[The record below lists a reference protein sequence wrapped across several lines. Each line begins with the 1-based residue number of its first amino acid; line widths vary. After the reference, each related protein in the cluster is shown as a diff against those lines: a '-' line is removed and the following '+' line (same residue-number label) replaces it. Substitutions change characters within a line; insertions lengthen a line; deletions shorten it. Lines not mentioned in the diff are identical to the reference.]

1 LVIASIFALN
11 GGSVL
16 CAQTEWQSGASGAN
30 ADRWAGG
37 SAPQNWVGLS
47 PPDATG
53 AWARFGNLDGGL
65 NVRDISLNGDRTLGL
80 LDVTRTSSN
89 ANFTL
94 SDNALTF
101 NNSSSNSLLEL
112 LGGNSLT
119 IASSINVGGNDTL
132 AINQASSGTLTLSGQ
147 INGGGKTFLRSGSG
161 DLTFGG
167 SFFGNNTTVFRQTGT
182 GTTTVSGSA
191 FQVNG
196 EVENGIVA
204 LDNSNTQGFSQ
215 SLSIGGGGNTAEVRL
230 LNDDRI
236 FSAQSVT
243 ILELGTLN
251 LNNFDQS
258 LNGVILRAGTVDSG
272 SGTLSLSG
280 GTNQRIT
287 TQAST
292 DTATITGNLSFTGF
306 TNNITVADGA
316 VATDLLISADLS
328 GSTRIIRDGAGTL
341 RLSGDNSSFGVDDSF
356 NPGWQL
362 NAGITEF
369 SADNNL
375 GTALNRV
382 RIGSGASLRAI
393 NSTTLDTSRVI
404 ELSTGGGVID
414 VSAGNTLSSTA
425 ANQLVGSGSLTKT
438 GAGTLRVTN
447 ATQTFSGGL
456 IVNDGTYLA
465 DTTGNLTIGG
475 SGNSILGG
483 GSVTVDGAD
492 ALLHVNTTGDI
503 NYNRNTSINNGG
515 TVRLSPGGPYSDNI
529 ENLGGRF
536 TFGSGGGLLDLD
548 GFVNETVLNLTTNAD
563 AATPAVVRYGTI
575 TNSGDQG
582 GWPSGSTLQLN
593 GGLNAGSVDNVVRF
607 ELTDGAMVE
616 QRFGQSNFNG
626 TLVIAGQPG
635 GDPSVGSY
643 LTDVGRWSLI
653 EDGTYTYDGGIFF
666 EDTVQFTIFNGTRTV
681 DSDLTVRDG
690 GIVAFQG
697 RSTGSD
703 NQDPLVLGTN
713 VNDRTLLVESG
724 GEAILD
730 IRYRADD
737 SINTGGVTLNNRTVL
752 EGDANLRFSWSNQAA
767 NGTASRHIVDGDVV
781 GQGFGSTRATD
792 SRILIDDAIN
802 SGLGVG
808 GIDWSDSMDLIVNSN
823 SKANGLRLEG
833 NISNLQNLLRADG
846 GTDNARLDGVTGS
859 GGTLTIA
866 LNNASAQDLL
876 IDRAPTTGSNVAL
889 GFDVAPGGTQANTYT
904 LGTTAN
910 DLANWNGLT
919 VKGGTVELAVDQSF
933 TGNGSSD
940 SVLCMIDGTLTLGND
955 TTARSL
961 TVEGDVELLGGTLSG
976 GTQGG
981 AGGAKGTLESTGGDF
996 VNNGS
1001 TFTNAPNLTSTTS
1014 GSHSLTG
1021 SQGYTGIGTLTM
1033 AGTGSFTLDQTIAAQ
1048 RIDVQSGTLLLGAND
1063 RIGNSTNMTLS
1074 GGTLATNGFSD
1085 QLGTLTLTEDSIID
1099 FGGGD
1104 SVLTFADSSTQA
1116 WDPNATLTIINWGG
1130 IAIEGG
1136 GVDQLF
1142 FGSNDSGLTSAQ
1154 LGQIVFA
1161 DYPGF
1166 ATGHLPDGEVVPV
1179 PEPGAIAAAF
1189 GLTALIGWR
1198 ERKRLKTI
1206 WASLAAHFR
1215 ARAPAQ

>member
-1 LVIASIFALN
+1 
-11 GGSVL
+11 
-16 CAQTEWQSGASGAN
+16 
-30 ADRWAGG
+30 
-37 SAPQNWVGLS
+37 
-47 PPDATG
+47 
-53 AWARFGNLDGGL
+53 LDGGL
-65 NVRDISLNGDRTLGL
+65 NGRNISLNGNRTLGL

-94 SDNALTF
+94 SNNALTF
-101 NNSSSNSLLEL
+101 NNSTSNSLLEL

-119 IASSINVGGNDTL
+119 IASNINVGGNDTL

-204 LDNSNTQGFSQ
+204 LDNSNTQGFLQ
-215 SLSIGGGGNTAEVRL
+215 SLTIGGGGNTAEVRL

-236 FSAQSVT
+236 FNSQSVT
-243 ILELGTLN
+243 IRELGTLN

-258 LNGVILRAGTVDSG
+258 LNGVTLRGGTVDSG

-280 GTNQRIT
+280 GSSQRIT

-292 DTATITGNLSFTGF
+292 DTSTITGNLSFAGYS
-306 TNNITVADGA
+306 NNMTVADGA

-328 GSTRIIRDGAGTL
+328 GSTRMIRDGAGTL
-341 RLSGDNSSFGVDDSF
+341 RLSGNNSSFGVNDLY

-375 GTALNRV
+375 GTAQNRV
-382 RIGSGASLRAI
+382 RIGSGATLRAI
-393 NSTTLDTSRVI
+393 DSTTLNTSRVI
-404 ELSTGGGVID
+404 ELSSGGGIID
-414 VSAGNTLSSTA
+414 VTAGNTLSATA
-425 ANQLVGSGSLTKT
+425 ANQLVGSGSLTKM

-447 ATQTFSGGL
+447 STQTFSGGL

-465 DTTGNLTIGG
+465 DTIGNLTIGG
-475 SGNSILGG
+475 SGNSILGA
-483 GSVTVDGAD
+483 GSVTVDGSD
-492 ALLHVNTTGDI
+492 SLLEVVTTGDI
-503 NYNRNTSINNGG
+503 SYNRNTSIDNGG

-529 ENLGGRF
+529 NDLGGRF

-548 GFVNETVLNLTTNAD
+548 GFVDNTVLNLTTSAD
-563 AATPAVVRYGTI
+563 AGTPAIVRYSTI
-575 TNSGDQG
+575 TNNGAQG
-582 GWPSGSTLQLN
+582 GWPTNSSLQLN

-607 ELTDGAMVE
+607 ELTDGALVE
-616 QRFGQSNFNG
+616 QRSGQSNFNG

-635 GDPSVGSY
+635 GDPSVGSFS
-643 LTDVGRWSLI
+643 TDVGRWSLI

-666 EDTVQFTIFNGTRTV
+666 EDTVQFIIFNGTRTV

-690 GIVAFQG
+690 GLVAFQG
-697 RSTGSD
+697 RSTASN

-713 VNDRTLLVESG
+713 VNDHTLLVESG

-730 IRYRADD
+730 IRYRADN

-752 EGDANLRFSWSNQAA
+752 EDDANLRFTWSNQAA
-767 NGTASRHIVDGDVV
+767 NGTASRHIVNGDVV

-802 SGLGVG
+802 SGSGVG
-808 GIDWSDSMDLIVNSN
+808 GIDWSDSMDLIVNST

-833 NISNLQNLLRADG
+833 NLDNLQNLLRAG

-910 DLANWNGLT
+910 DLANWNGLI
-919 VKGGTVELAVDQSF
+919 VKGGTVEMAVDQSF
-933 TGNGSSD
+933 TGSGSSD
-940 SVLCMIDGTLTLGND
+940 TVLCMIDGTLTLGND

-961 TVEGDVELLGGTLSG
+961 TVEGDVELNGGTVSG

-1014 GSHSLTG
+1014 GSNSLTG

-1033 AGTGSFTLDQTIAAQ
+1033 AGSGTFTLDQTIEAQ
-1048 RIDVQSGTLLLGAND
+1048 TIDVQSGTLMLGAHD

-1085 QLGTLTLTEDSIID
+1085 QLGTLTLTQDSIID

-1104 SVLTFADSSTQA
+1104 SILTFADSSAQA

-1136 GVDQLF
+1136 GADQLF
-1142 FGSNDSGLTSAQ
+1142 FGGNDSGLTQTQ

-1166 ATGHLPDGEVVPV
+1166 GTGHLPDGEVVPV

-1206 WASLAAHFR
+1206 WSSLAAHSR
-1215 ARAPAQ
+1215 ARASASAQ